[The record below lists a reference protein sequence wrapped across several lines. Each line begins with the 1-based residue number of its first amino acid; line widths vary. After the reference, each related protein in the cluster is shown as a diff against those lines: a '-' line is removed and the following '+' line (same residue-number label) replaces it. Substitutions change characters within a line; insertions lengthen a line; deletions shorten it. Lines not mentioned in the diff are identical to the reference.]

1 MTILVTG
8 ATGNVGSATVRELID
23 RGARVRAFVRDPD
36 GARKRL
42 GDDVELAAGDFGDP
56 ASLRRALHGVERV
69 LLSSADSP
77 DKVAHETAVIGA
89 AVAAGAELVVKA
101 STSGA
106 QAGSPLPCFDWNG
119 QIEDHLRRAFV
130 PAVNLRS
137 AFYMTNLLAAADQ
150 VRGTGRLFAP
160 AAQGAIAMVD
170 PRDVGVVAA
179 AVLTSDGHAGRD
191 YVLTG
196 PEAVTYRQ
204 VADALTAASGR
215 PVQYVDVPPE
225 AAREGLVAAGMPPW
239 LVAHLD
245 GAFALIRR
253 GELAQTT
260 DTVRMLTGREPRS
273 FADFAR
279 DRAGAFGAGA
289 AAATV

>member
-23 RGARVRAFVRDPD
+23 RGARVRAFVRDAER
-36 GARKRL
+36 ARARL
-42 GDDVELAAGDFGDP
+42 GDDVELTAGDFGDP

-69 LLSSADSP
+69 LLSSSDSP
-77 DKVAHETAVIGA
+77 AKVAHEAAVIAA
-89 AVAAGAELVVKA
+89 AVAAGVELVVKA
-101 STSGA
+101 STEGA
-106 QAGSPLPCFDWNG
+106 RAGSPLPCFDWNG
-119 QIEDHLRRAFV
+119 QAEDALRRAFV

-137 AFYMTNLLAAADQ
+137 AFYMTNLLMAADQ
-150 VRGTGRLFAP
+150 VRVGSLFAP
-160 AAQGAIAMVD
+160 AGDGAIAMID
-170 PRDVGVVAA
+170 PRDVGAVAA

-191 YVLTG
+191 YVVTG
-196 PEAVTYRQ
+196 PEAITYRQ
-204 VADALTAASGR
+204 VAETLAAATGH
-215 PVQYVDVPPE
+215 PVAYVDVPAE
-225 AAREGLVAAGMPPW
+225 AAREGLVAAGLPPW

-245 GAFALIRR
+245 GAFDLVRR

-260 DTVRMLTGREPRS
+260 DTVRMVTGREPRS

-289 AAATV
+289 RTAA